1 MKSKSPFA
9 MKSPLLA
16 YKSDQRGNYADPEHV
31 PRIDVGAVVGAHAA
45 KTADD
50 VFSSISQADKAKQ
63 KAATDK
69 ASGGSNVNN
78 QTVNVSVSGSGSGGK
93 KEYKFGH
100 DFGKTKITPGPPR
113 FPGGKGSSSG
123 EGYSEDRY
131 RELKKTGESTRGSS
145 GTFANNDQRK
155 YYEGRIAKHME
166 SGMNK
171 DQAIQTYRKNH
182 NIGKEIPGETTTI
195 NQTARDLFN
204 KDGKLIQEGKW
215 IDQDIN
221 EATAMNMKGSPVK
234 HNAETALADAKQNNP
249 FARML
254 KSNNVQQRLD
264 AAKSQPRNFAGVIAQ
279 AISDQGGSAAGSI
292 GQQIGNQAQ
301 QRAADAGGSTGVD
314 PFLPPPNQVAE
325 TGSYGGGGDRDVL
338 EMNSNIINN
347 QSIGRNTDITSQL
360 FGSGQRASMLAM
372 KGTPLHHDS
381 EKQAHTHPTKTTT
394 KISGKGEMPGS
405 SYVKGDLVDEDDLNT
420 VGLQT
425 QNATLAQSDDKG
437 AFIKEK
443 PYTGPESNFS
453 AKGFGEKIRLNN
465 MSRPDYTTNEGDQ
478 MDPHNFL
485 FQNTPK
491 K

>member
-16 YKSDQRGNYADPEHV
+16 YKSDQRGNYADPEYV

-78 QTVNVSVSGSGSGGK
+78 QTVHVYGGGGESRK
-93 KEYKFGH
+93 SSIDIPEIG
-100 DFGKTKITPGPPR
+100 DTDITPDPYVHK
-113 FPGGKGSSSG
+113 FKSSPKT
-123 EGYSEDRY
+123 GYSEDRY

-478 MDPHNFL
+478 MNPHNFL

>member
-16 YKSDQRGNYADPEHV
+16 YKSDMRGNYANPKYVKEE
-31 PRIDVGAVVGAHAA
+31 IVGVKIGEALTKAGTDIFSGL
-45 KTADD
+45 TATKPKSESGDGGG
-50 VFSSISQADKAKQ
+50 
-63 KAATDK
+63 
-69 ASGGSNVNN
+69 SGGDVINN
-78 QTVNVSVSGSGSGGK
+78 IHVKGLNGGSGSNTDGGSGSNTDTGSETDIITTTKNVLGSDQGNTGNSYAKSYSGLAKDEGGNAKATGDFKGGNLTDWTNYVKDYNSKKNSTTETTSNSVTRTYRMIDGK
-93 KEYKFGH
+93 KVY
-100 DFGKTKITPGPPR
+100 DT
-113 FPGGKGSSSG
+113 
-123 EGYSEDRY
+123 
-131 RELKKTGESTRGSS
+131 
-145 GTFANNDQRK
+145 
-155 YYEGRIAKHME
+155 
-166 SGMNK
+166 
-171 DQAIQTYRKNH
+171 QATN
-182 NIGKEIPGETTTI
+182 PVT
-195 NQTARDLFN
+195 
-204 KDGKLIQEGKW
+204 
-215 IDQDIN
+215 
-221 EATAMNMKGSPVK
+221 MKGSPVK

-478 MDPHNFL
+478 MNPHNFL